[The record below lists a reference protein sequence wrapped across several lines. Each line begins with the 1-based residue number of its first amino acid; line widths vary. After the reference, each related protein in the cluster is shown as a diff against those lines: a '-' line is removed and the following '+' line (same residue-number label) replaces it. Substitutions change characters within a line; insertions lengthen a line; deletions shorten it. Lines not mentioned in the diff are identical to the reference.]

1 MGFPYDKADWSVV
14 DGAMFMGANSSM
26 PLFYTIIAIII
37 CIVFLIYGQMI
48 ENDKYNKY
56 NNLLSFFKFFW
67 PY

>member
-37 CIVFLIYGQMI
+37 CIVFLIYGQLI
-48 ENDKYNKY
+48 ENDKYNK
-56 NNLLSFFKFFW
+56 
-67 PY
+67 

>member
-48 ENDKYNKY
+48 ENFQDNSLELICNIYTNM
-56 NNLLSFFKFFW
+56 LVG
-67 PY
+67 